1 MIVGFAC
8 FLALLVAWVVTR
20 LMMALAIA
28 DVPDAA
34 RKLHC
39 APTPTAGGVGIMAGT
54 LIGYTYLSW
63 HFAFVV
69 SEAWTCLGLALAGGA
84 LGFWDDRSA
93 LGPKIKLLIMITITS
108 VFVMGGMR
116 IESVLVWPDID
127 LELGPLVGCLGT
139 MLWLLV
145 MVNVVNF
152 MDGANGLS
160 IGSSAVGLACL
171 SGLCWA
177 EGTLGLSRPYS
188 IEYVGPYIQ
197 ICALACCG
205 FLYWNVNGGRIFAG
219 DAGALFVGLAIGAL
233 GVWAAIW
240 EVNPISVATCF
251 LPLLADS
258 ILTIIWRAR
267 QKANLLQPHADHVYQ
282 LAIRTGRPHLL
293 VAALYWLATGL
304 CGAVALL
311 ATTGG
316 TRWITLGFGLC
327 LLCLVV
333 ILERVRACYLAI
345 MSKQAGQ

>member
-8 FLALLVAWVVTR
+8 FLALLVAWIVTR
-20 LMMALAIA
+20 LMMVWAIA

-34 RKLHC
+34 RKLHR

-54 LIGYTYLSW
+54 LVGYIYLSW
-63 HFAFVV
+63 HFAFVI

-93 LGPKIKLLIMITITS
+93 IGPKIKLLIMIAITA
-108 VFVMGGMR
+108 VFVCGGMR
-116 IESVLVWPDID
+116 IEGLSFWPGVD
-127 LELGPLVGCLGT
+127 LLLGPLVGGLGT

-160 IGSSAVGLACL
+160 IGSSALGLACL

-177 EGTLGLSRPYS
+177 ESTFGAAGPTNIAIVGS
-188 IEYVGPYIQ
+188 YVQ
-197 ICALACCG
+197 ICAVACCG
-205 FLYWNVNGGRIFAG
+205 FLYWNINGGRIFAG

-240 EVNPISVATCF
+240 DVNPLSVATCF

-258 ILTIIWRAR
+258 ILTIVWRAR
-267 QKANLLQPHADHVYQ
+267 QKANLLRPHADHVYQ
-282 LAIRTGRPHLL
+282 LAIRTGRSHLQ
-293 VAALYWLATGL
+293 VAASYWAATGL

-311 ATTGG
+311 ATIGG
-316 TRWITLGFGLC
+316 AIWISLGFGLC
-327 LLCLVV
+327 LLGLTVV
-333 ILERVRACYLAI
+333 LERQRAHYLALL
-345 MSKQAGQ
+345 SKQAG

>member
-1 MIVGFAC
+1 MIVGIAC

-20 LMMALAIA
+20 LMMEWAIA

-34 RKLHC
+34 RKLHR

-54 LIGYTYLSW
+54 LAGYIYLSW
-63 HFAFVV
+63 HFDFVV
-69 SEAWTCLGLALAGGA
+69 SEAWTCLGLAVAGGA
-84 LGFWDDRSA
+84 LGFWDDRSPI
-93 LGPKIKLLIMITITS
+93 GPKIKLLIMVTITS
-108 VFVMGGMR
+108 VFVIGGMR
-116 IESVLVWPDID
+116 IEDILVGPGVD
-127 LELGPLVGCLGT
+127 LKLGPLIGGLGT

-177 EGTLGLSRPYS
+177 ESTFGASGATNLAIVGS
-188 IEYVGPYIQ
+188 YVQ
-197 ICALACCG
+197 ICAVACCG

-219 DAGALFVGLAIGAL
+219 DAGALFVGLAIGGL
-233 GVWAAIW
+233 SVWAVFW
-240 EVNPISVATCF
+240 DVHPLSVATCF

-267 QKANLLQPHADHVYQ
+267 HKANLLQSHADHVYQ
-282 LAIRTGRPHLL
+282 LAIRSGRPHLQ
-293 VAALYWLATGL
+293 VAALYWIVTGL

-316 TRWITLGFGLC
+316 VSWISLGFGLC

-333 ILERVRACYLAI
+333 TLERVRAHYLAI
-345 MSKQAGQ
+345 LSKQAG